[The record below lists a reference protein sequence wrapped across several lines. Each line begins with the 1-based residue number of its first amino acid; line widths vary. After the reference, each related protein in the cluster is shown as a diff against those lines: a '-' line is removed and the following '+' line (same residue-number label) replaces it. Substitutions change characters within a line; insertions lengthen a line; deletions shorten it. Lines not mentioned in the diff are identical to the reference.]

1 MISTFTF
8 PTVNEILNVWTKKQK
23 IDFFENTLKSC
34 LNHEGVDNVIN
45 FLHNTDFYE
54 APSSAAYHSNYE
66 CGLLDH
72 SILVYV
78 LAMKFRDELVALKPE
93 LAEKL
98 PEESIKISALLHDL
112 CKTNFYKKTVKY
124 KKDAS
129 TNNQWVAYTGYV
141 IDDTFPIGH
150 GEKSVIMLQ
159 NIGLRLSIE
168 EMLAIRYHM
177 GAWDGAL
184 LTNDVKYAYNK
195 ALDECPLI
203 VLLQNADNTS
213 SLIFENKTN

>member
-8 PTVNEILNVWTKKQK
+8 PTVNEVLNVWTKKQK

-159 NIGLRLSIE
+159 NIGLHLSIE

>member
-8 PTVNEILNVWTKKQK
+8 PTVNEVLNVWTKKQK

>member
-8 PTVNEILNVWTKKQK
+8 PTVNEVLNVWTKKQK

-54 APSSAAYHSNYE
+54 APSSATYHSNYE

>member
-1 MISTFTF
+1 MINTSVF
-8 PTVNEILNVWTKKQK
+8 PTVNEVLNVWTKKQK
-23 IDFFENTLKSC
+23 IDFFENTLRTCIS
-34 LNHEGVDNVIN
+34 HENIENVIN

-54 APSSAAYHSNYE
+54 APSSATYHSNYE
-66 CGLLDH
+66 GGLLDH
-72 SILVYV
+72 SILVYI
-78 LAMKFRDELVALKPE
+78 LAMRYKDELINLKPE
-93 LAEKL
+93 LADKL

-112 CKTNFYKKTVKY
+112 CKTNFYKKTIKY

-129 TNNQWVAYTGYV
+129 TNNQWIAYNAYI

-150 GEKSVIMLQ
+150 GEKTVIMLQ
-159 NIGLRLSIE
+159 NIGIKLTIE

-184 LTNDVKYAYNK
+184 FTNDVKYAYNK
-195 ALDECPLI
+195 AVDECPLI

-213 SLIFENKTN
+213 SLLFEKKII